1 MNLNSP
7 FFLFLFLPVTIIL
20 YLVAGSKLRNGI
32 LAVASLF
39 FLIWGEPLYFPLI
52 LCLVLIDFCLALD
65 IQARRD
71 KEKAT
76 RGTLIV
82 SVIINIVFL
91 LGFKIISTY
100 RTELTR
106 LIEQVF
112 HYSIP
117 TGINIYLARFIYIPL
132 GLSFLSFQAISYV
145 MDVAKGT
152 IIAKK
157 NILQYFVYMLM
168 FPRMISGPIVRYG
181 EISNEIKERQ
191 LTFSSAADGARRFI
205 RGMAKKTLIA
215 DQLAL
220 VDSGVFGN
228 PSGLLPTPIA
238 WLTILCFTLRI
249 YYDLSGYT
257 DMALGLGQILGFQ
270 LPENFNFPYIAK
282 SLSEFWR
289 RWHMTL
295 SRWFRDY
302 IFYPL
307 ERKRKQRAGNFQAS
321 NILVVFLLTGLWHG
335 VTINF
340 IAWGLLQGIII
351 SMESSGVGEWLKKR
365 WAPIQHG
372 YFLVMIILSWLL
384 FASPSLTFTLQFLK
398 SLLGLQGMVNPL
410 PYAVFPPVQ
419 PLTWI
424 ALVMGI
430 LFATPLFAKMRE
442 ILFSKHEKSKF
453 ILQICG
459 DVVIIGLFMFS
470 IIVLTGTTFQ
480 AYIYGKF

>member
-1 MNLNSP
+1 
-7 FFLFLFLPVTIIL
+7 
-20 YLVAGSKLRNGI
+20 
-32 LAVASLF
+32 
-39 FLIWGEPLYFPLI
+39 
-52 LCLVLIDFCLALD
+52 
-65 IQARRD
+65 
-71 KEKAT
+71 
-76 RGTLIV
+76 
-82 SVIINIVFL
+82 
-91 LGFKIISTY
+91 
-100 RTELTR
+100 
-106 LIEQVF
+106 
-112 HYSIP
+112 
-117 TGINIYLARFIYIPL
+117 
-132 GLSFLSFQAISYV
+132 
-145 MDVAKGT
+145 
-152 IIAKK
+152 
-157 NILQYFVYMLM
+157 
-168 FPRMISGPIVRYG
+168 MISGPIVRYG
-181 EISNEIKERQ
+181 EISDQIKERR

-220 VDSGVFGN
+220 VDSSVFGN
-228 PSGLLPTPIA
+228 PSGLLPTPLA

-249 YYDLSGYT
+249 YYDFSGYT

-282 SLSEFWR
+282 SISEFWR

-295 SRWFRDY
+295 SRWFREY

-307 ERKRKQRAGNFQAS
+307 ERKRKQRAGNYQAI
-321 NILVVFLLTGLWHG
+321 NILFVFLLTGLWHG

-365 WAPIQHG
+365 WAPIQHA

-384 FASPSLTFTLQFLK
+384 FASPSMAFTLQFLK
-398 SLLGLQGMVNPL
+398 SLLGLQGTVSPL
-410 PYAVFPPVQ
+410 PYSVFPPVQ

-430 LFATPLFAKMRE
+430 LFATPLFANMKA
-442 ILFSKHEKSKF
+442 ILLAKHEKSKF

-459 DVVIIGLFMFS
+459 DVMFIGLFMFS
-470 IIVLTGTTFQ
+470 IIILTGTSFQ